1 MLASAS
7 LWKRNHPEDTT
18 WLYCDK
24 LTYTVLNELGVLS
37 VYDNVEIIDFQRNIN
52 KEIFWASS
60 KLQVLALQ
68 EEPVILMDG
77 DTLVFKPFKHHLEPD
92 TVLYSNQEM
101 GRGYY
106 PTAIDPYVR
115 KLSYKARWKT
125 DSVNVSFLYLPD
137 PAFIKEYANLSIQMM
152 EEFTQFNA
160 PNSKYLIF
168 AEQLLLKHLLH
179 KNNILS
185 KPIIKTVWDCDRW
198 NWSKMEVPG
207 IWNIKDSWQYF
218 RHYGPL
224 KSWYKKDDPGHPYE
238 KEMNMLR
245 NCINFHKFIDLS
257 SIERP

>member
-24 LTYTVLNELGVLS
+24 LTHTVLNELGVLS

-77 DTLVFKPFKHHLEPD
+77 DTLVFKPFKHHLEPN

-106 PTAIDPYVR
+106 PTAIDP
-115 KLSYKARWKT
+115 
-125 DSVNVSFLYLPD
+125 P
-137 PAFIKEYANLSIQMM
+137 
-152 EEFTQFNA
+152 
-160 PNSKYLIF
+160 
-168 AEQLLLKHLLH
+168 
-179 KNNILS
+179 
-185 KPIIKTVWDCDRW
+185 
-198 NWSKMEVPG
+198 
-207 IWNIKDSWQYF
+207 
-218 RHYGPL
+218 
-224 KSWYKKDDPGHPYE
+224 
-238 KEMNMLR
+238 LR
-245 NCINFHKFIDLS
+245 N
-257 SIERP
+257 